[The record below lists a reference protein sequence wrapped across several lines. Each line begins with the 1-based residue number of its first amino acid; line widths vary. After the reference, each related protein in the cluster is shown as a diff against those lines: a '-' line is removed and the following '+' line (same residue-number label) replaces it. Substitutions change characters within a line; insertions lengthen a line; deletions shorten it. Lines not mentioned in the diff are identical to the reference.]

1 MIKQVLFMIFSY
13 LLYIGGICLGTMLL
27 SLLAYKLGYSPQ
39 QIEDGLYWLSV
50 ISSGLMISLLFGIQ
64 IIIDKIKSLQK

>member
-1 MIKQVLFMIFSY
+1 MVKQVLFMIFSY
-13 LLYIGGICLGTMLL
+13 LLYIGGIYLGTMLL

-39 QIEDGLYWLSV
+39 QIEDGLHWLSV

-64 IIIDKIKSLQK
+64 ITIDKIKSLQK